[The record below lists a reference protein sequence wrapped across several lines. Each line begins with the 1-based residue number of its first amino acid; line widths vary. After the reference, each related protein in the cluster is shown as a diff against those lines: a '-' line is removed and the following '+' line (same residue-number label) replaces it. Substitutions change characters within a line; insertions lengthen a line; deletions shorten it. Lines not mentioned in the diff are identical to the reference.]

1 MLAAYRENAPVPS
14 AAPIREQIRQL
25 VTRPEPKNIVPY
37 KLSGRFAWT
46 EYEQIAIQRF
56 SAQGQTIYNI
66 ALAVDPNCP
75 MKSAAMQLVKNV
87 LCQLGEVLAAFPDS
101 SIPAEQIDVM
111 EFAIASSQP
120 TETFEK
126 KCRIPSV
133 ISGVLVEALSS
144 GTTVEPKPQ
153 ITALRTMAA
162 YPSGRQ

>member
-1 MLAAYRENAPVPS
+1 
-14 AAPIREQIRQL
+14 QL

-56 SAQGQTIYNI
+56 AAQGQTIYNI

-111 EFAIASSQP
+111 EFAIASSQS
-120 TETFEK
+120 TETFER

-133 ISGVLVEALSS
+133 IDRKSTRLNSS
-144 GTTVEPKPQ
+144 H
-153 ITALRTMAA
+153 RTIS
-162 YPSGRQ
+162 Y